1 MHVKQQP
8 LSQLAGL
15 EKVGRGTGGVEGQQ
29 GGGIEGRSSTARK
42 TEKTKC
48 WTIVWGFK
56 GALQAVKT
64 GDGKPAV
71 VTQAQAGKQVERQA
85 AASHNATE
93 ARVQRLGSG
102 G

>member
-1 MHVKQQP
+1 MKGVK
-8 LSQLAGL
+8 
-15 EKVGRGTGGVEGQQ
+15 GGAVQRERQ
-29 GGGIEGRSSTARK
+29 K
-42 TEKTKC
+42 KTKC

-56 GALQAVKT
+56 GALQAIKT

-93 ARVQRLGSG
+93 ARVQRLSLVQVVELRC
-102 G
+102 